1 MKIVHLNFGGKETQF
16 NMGNQEAHMANNAIK
31 PNPVVPS
38 SSSTIDA
45 LTMAGML
52 SSSCLDLRHLVF
64 YAQIVHR
71 TAFSGNTWVIDTG
84 ATDHIV
90 YYVHL
95 LTDFTVVN
103 CVLNFLMVRL
113 LW

>member
-1 MKIVHLNFGGKETQF
+1 
-16 NMGNQEAHMANNAIK
+16 MANNVIK

-84 ATDHIV
+84 AIGHIV
-90 YYVHL
+90 YFGHL
-95 LTDFTVVN
+95 LIDFIVVN
-103 CVLNFLMVRL
+103 CVFELPNGETTLATHIGSKIGRAHV
-113 LW
+113 